1 MSLTGNLGWV
11 RIAMAGGSGFVG
23 RALAAELIAA
33 GHEVVAFSRHAREL
47 PGGESCAV
55 DVADEAELT
64 AALAGCDAAYYLVH
78 SLGVGDFRARDR
90 DLAEGF
96 GRAAATAGV
105 GRIVYLGGLGD
116 DPQSEHLA
124 SRQEVGGALAST
136 GVPVVELRAAVVLG
150 AGSVS
155 FEMLRYLTERLP
167 FMICPRWVH
176 TAIQPI
182 ALSDVIRYLVAA
194 LDVEPG
200 MYEIG
205 GADVT
210 TYRDMI
216 TAYADV
222 RGLRQRLIVDV
233 PLLTPRLSSYWFD
246 LVTPV
251 DRHVSH
257 ALIESLV
264 TEVVVGDRARTDS
277 VFGIEPMGLVDALA
291 ATLNEQAARARLR
304 CPQFGE
310 WSPRRRLCGPRRAS
324 QFRPTSRRASTTTL
338 TASATATS
346 GTASRLP
353 GGRVRCSVDSLA
365 RCGSWGSHGRSVRAK
380 PSTGGR

>member
-1 MSLTGNLGWV
+1 M
-11 RIAMAGGSGFVG
+11 R
-23 RALAAELIAA
+23 
-33 GHEVVAFSRHAREL
+33 
-47 PGGESCAV
+47 
-55 DVADEAELT
+55 
-64 AALAGCDAAYYLVH
+64 
-78 SLGVGDFRARDR
+78 
-90 DLAEGF
+90 
-96 GRAAATAGV
+96 ATATSPKDSGEPPRPQV
-105 GRIVYLGGLGD
+105 SGASCTSADWEMTRNRSISPAGR
-116 DPQSEHLA
+116 
-124 SRQEVGGALAST
+124 RCGGALAST

-216 TAYADV
+216 AAYADV
-222 RGLRQRLIVDV
+222 RGLRHRLVIDV
-233 PLLTPRLSSYWFD
+233 PLLTPRLSSYWLD

-251 DRHVSH
+251 DRHV
-257 ALIESLV
+257 ATLIESLV

-291 ATLNEQAARARLR
+291 ATLNEQA
-304 CPQFGE
+304 
-310 WSPRRRLCGPRRAS
+310 PRSTA
-324 QFRPTSRRASTTTL
+324 TSSVRSGLHDGVYAVRVGIPVPADVAAGSTMTL

-380 PSTGGR
+380 RSTGGR